1 MRALYTAEVT
11 ARGGRSGH
19 VRSADGILDIDLRI
33 PKEMGG
39 QGGPGSN
46 PEQLFAAAY
55 AACFESTLRA
65 IARSQKKLLRE
76 TSITARVTLGL
87 TDDRRYQIGVELHG
101 HLEGVAPEDALALM
115 RAAHEVCPYSNA
127 TRGNVDVQ
135 LLIDSDLAAVA

>member
-1 MRALYTAEVT
+1 
-11 ARGGRSGH
+11 

-39 QGGPGSN
+39 PGEPGSN
-46 PEQLFAAAY
+46 PEQLFGAAY

-87 TDDRRYQIGVELHG
+87 TDDRRYQIGVELRG
-101 HLEGVAPEDALALM
+101 HLEGFAPEDALALM

>member
-11 ARGGRSGH
+11 ARGGRGGH
-19 VRSADGILDIDLRI
+19 VRSADGILDIDLRV
-33 PKEMGG
+33 PREMGG
-39 QGGPGSN
+39 PGEPGSN

-65 IARSQKKLLRE
+65 IARSQKTLLQD
-76 TSITARVTLGL
+76 TSVTARVTLGL
-87 TDDRRYQIGVELHG
+87 TRDRKYQIGVELRG
-101 HLEGVAPEDALALM
+101 HLDGVTAADALALM

-135 LLIDSDLAAVA
+135 LLIDNDLAAVA

>member
-11 ARGGRSGH
+11 ARGGRGGH
-19 VRSADGILDIDLRI
+19 VRSADGILDIDLRV
-33 PKEMGG
+33 PREMGG
-39 QGGPGSN
+39 PGEPGSN

-65 IARSQKKLLRE
+65 IARSQKTLLQD
-76 TSITARVTLGL
+76 TSVTARVTLGL
-87 TDDRRYQIGVELHG
+87 TRDRKYQIGVELRG
-101 HLEGVAPEDALALM
+101 HLVGVTAADALALM

-135 LLIDSDLAAVA
+135 LLIDNDLAAVA